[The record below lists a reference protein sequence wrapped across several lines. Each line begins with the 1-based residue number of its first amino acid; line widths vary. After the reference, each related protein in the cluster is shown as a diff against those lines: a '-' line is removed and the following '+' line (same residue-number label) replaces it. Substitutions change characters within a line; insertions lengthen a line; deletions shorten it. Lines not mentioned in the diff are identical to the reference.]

1 MIIMIA
7 ITKEVIN
14 MQKQGDTKVD
24 LRKSKKQQESR
35 EAKTLLKKNKKII
48 RTCLLASLFL
58 FILVSLI
65 IVGSGGSISDY
76 NQFLDYIFKLIT
88 LFLNVL

>member
-1 MIIMIA
+1 
-7 ITKEVIN
+7 

>member
-1 MIIMIA
+1 MIA

-14 MQKQGDTKVD
+14 MQKQGDSKVN
-24 LRKSKKQQESR
+24 LKKSKKQQESR
-35 EAKTLLKKNKKII
+35 EAKTLLRKNKKII